1 MPTGI
6 KNVTLEMIL
15 FYWSMLVMLRA
26 VMETPGKYSA
36 FGLRL
41 DSEEDIEFCRSLGL
55 LKKKSVFK
63 TVLAR
68 QHILDTCKI
77 LLLVSFPSFLL
88 RV

>member
-1 MPTGI
+1 MTCIILRVKLMWLTAEMPTGI

-55 LKKKSVFK
+55 LKKKK
-63 TVLAR
+63 CL
-68 QHILDTCKI
+68 
-77 LLLVSFPSFLL
+77 
-88 RV
+88 